1 MIYGW
6 LIYARMCVYACVR
19 MRVYAPR
26 VITIIIS
33 RAAAD
38 VKKVLSGTA
47 KERGFVRKTVKPAK
61 KREKRKK
68 TKKIKKILK
77 KGKKTVDKVYISVV
91 L

>member
-1 MIYGW
+1 MIYGR
-6 LIYARMCVYACVR
+6 LIYARMCVYARVR

-61 KREKRKK
+61 KKEKRKK
-68 TKKIKKILK
+68 VKKIKKNLK
-77 KGKKTVDKVYISVV
+77 KGEKTVDKVYISVV

>member
-1 MIYGW
+1 MRVCVCT
-6 LIYARMCVYACVR
+6 YARIRAAC
-19 MRVYAPR
+19 YYN
-26 VITIIIS
+26 ITIIIS

-68 TKKIKKILK
+68 VKKIKKILK
-77 KGKKTVDKVYISVV
+77 KGEKTVDKVYISVV